1 MSGGIPARPE
11 PPSADE
17 PPRPAPEGRRWVPRV
32 LTPDSVEVV
41 DSIELA
47 DEFARSRGEQHAG
60 PADRLAAGVIV
71 LGKELATEDCAL
83 LAAWLRSAPA
93 DVRGPVL
100 SAVLAADPPC
110 EVLADLAAEHAGQA
124 RMALLRGEIAQ
135 IVAGGGV
142 PDSPL
147 TPHPWGADEAEEARA
162 LLSEAVDEVA
172 PDRVDL
178 LLRTA
183 TRFGVDLPPH
193 RYTAERFV
201 SWWASHPEAGLD
213 PVLWPRSDDLV
224 ALLRSTLVAR
234 LQHSETVLAA
244 VTDHWWPLLRSIA
257 VDPFEPLDAAVL
269 SAAVRANGDIRR
281 ETVDRFAERLRDPDL
296 PDTPEAVLAA
306 LFGAAQPTVD
316 ELHRLIGAL
325 PATAVTESIAQRAF
339 AVLDKA
345 KVTGRSLDLLRVL
358 GHHLGTEQRE
368 LWSADARVRS
378 WIVAFGRGSEVGS
391 LSGIADRVLRA
402 RLPEL
407 VTALLAA
414 DPRAAV
420 RAIGSAGASLQQLLQ
435 RELPAI
441 FGDERAEESRRDAA
455 VALAFV
461 LAWSDGASTEMRTAY
476 DRELERWVRSGR
488 RADHRRVSKRLRLSA
503 ADHAAAWHEWLQ
515 EIVTTPAEPDRATRK
530 WWQRRR

>member
-1 MSGGIPARPE
+1 MSGGIPAQPE

-17 PPRPAPEGRRWVPRV
+17 PPRAAPETRRWVPRV

-47 DEFARSRGEQHAG
+47 DEFARARGEQHAG

-71 LGKELATEDCAL
+71 LGEGLATEDCAL

-100 SAVLAADPPC
+100 SAVLAADPPR
-110 EVLADLAAEHAGQA
+110 EVLADLAAEHAGSA
-124 RMALLRGEIAQ
+124 RMALLRREIAG
-135 IVAGGGV
+135 IVAGGRV
-142 PDSPL
+142 PESPL
-147 TPHPWGADEAEEARA
+147 TPHPWGADEAEEARS
-162 LLSEAVDEVA
+162 LLSAAADEVA

-183 TRFGVDLPPH
+183 TRFGADLPPH
-193 RYTAERFV
+193 RFTAERFV
-201 SWWASHPEAGLD
+201 SWWASHPEAALD
-213 PVLWPRSDDLV
+213 PSLWPCADELV
-224 ALLRSTLVAR
+224 ALLRATLVAR
-234 LQHSETVLAA
+234 LEHSETVLAA
-244 VTDHWWPLLRSIA
+244 VTEHWWPLLRHIA
-257 VDPFEPLDAAVL
+257 TDPFEPLDAAVL
-269 SAAVRANGDIRR
+269 SAAVRAKGDTRR
-281 ETVDRFAERLRDPDL
+281 ETIDLFAERMRDPDL
-296 PDTPEAVLAA
+296 PDSPEAVLAA
-306 LFGAAQPTVD
+306 LFGAASPTVD

-345 KVTGRSLDLLRVL
+345 KVTGRYLDLLRVL
-358 GHHLGTEQRE
+358 GHHLSSDLRE
-368 LWSADARVRS
+368 LWSEDARVRS
-378 WIVAFGRGSEVGS
+378 WIAAFGRDSEVGS
-391 LSGIADRVLRA
+391 LSGISDRVLRA
-402 RLPEL
+402 RLPEV

-414 DPRAAV
+414 DPRAAA
-420 RAIGSAGASLQQLLQ
+420 RAIGRAGPNLQQLLL

-441 FGDERAEESRRDAA
+441 FGDAQAEESRRDGA

-461 LAWSDGASTEMRTAY
+461 LAWSDGATTEMRTSY

-488 RADHRRVSKRLRLSA
+488 RADHRRVSKLLRSSA

-515 EIVTTPAEPDRATRK
+515 EIVRTPAEPDRGTRK
-530 WWQRRR
+530 WWRRRR